1 MHNRGEPTT
10 DVFKGELA
18 VSYLRKLGILL
29 YVGKNG
35 RDVPW

>member
-10 DVFKGELA
+10 DVKGELA
-18 VSYLRKLGILL
+18 VSYLGKLGILL